1 MEAMDS
7 TSHKSFCN
15 GSAEGEPVNPKGTL
29 TDRDRWNSK
38 YLASAASATID
49 SPDEFLT
56 RAFSQHVLPAFP
68 RGGRALD
75 LAGGAGRNAIW
86 LAKQGWEVTLMD
98 ISDIGI
104 ERARQ
109 KAGPL
114 GSHIHFVVDDLTH
127 FKASQI
133 RFDLVIVFFFL
144 ERNIFAEIIKSLRPG
159 GLLIYKTRTSQNF
172 EAGKRTM
179 NPAYLLRA
187 GELPR
192 LVEGLTVLHHRE
204 DCEGEAVAELVARKD
219 G

>member
-1 MEAMDS
+1 MPEA
-7 TSHKSFCN
+7 
-15 GSAEGEPVNPKGTL
+15 
-29 TDRDRWNSK
+29 
-38 YLASAASATID
+38 
-49 SPDEFLT
+49 PDEFLV
-56 RAFSQHVLPAFP
+56 RAFSPHVLPAFP
-68 RGGRALD
+68 QKGSALD

-109 KAGPL
+109 RAGPL

-159 GLLIYKTRTSQNF
+159 GLLIYKTRTYENF
-172 EAGKRTM
+172 KGGKSTI
-179 NPAYLLRA
+179 NPAYLLEA

-204 DCEGEAVAELVARKD
+204 NCEGEAVAELIARKD
-219 G
+219 R

>member
-1 MEAMDS
+1 MDAS
-7 TSHKSFCN
+7 KDRSFLN
-15 GSAEGEPVNPKGTL
+15 DGADPESARSVGPL
-29 TDRDRWNSK
+29 TDRDRWNRK
-38 YLASAASATID
+38 YLASAENAMPEA
-49 SPDEFLT
+49 PDEFLV
-56 RAFSQHVLPAFP
+56 RAFSPHVLPAFP
-68 RGGRALD
+68 QKGSALD

-109 KAGPL
+109 RAGPL

-159 GLLIYKTRTSQNF
+159 GLLIYKTRTYENF
-172 EAGKRTM
+172 KGGKSTI
-179 NPAYLLRA
+179 NPAYLLEA

-204 DCEGEAVAELVARKD
+204 NCEGEAVAELIARKD
-219 G
+219 R

>member
-1 MEAMDS
+1 MDA
-7 TSHKSFCN
+7 TEHKSFFN
-15 GSAEGEPVNPKGTL
+15 ASADPESPRSSGPL

-38 YLASAASATID
+38 YLASAESATPD
-49 SPDEFLT
+49 GPDEFLT
-56 RAFSQHVLPAFP
+56 RAFSQYVLPVFP
-68 RGGRALD
+68 RGGSALD

-86 LAKQGWEVTLMD
+86 LAKQGWEVTLID

-109 KAGPL
+109 RAGPL
-114 GSHIHFVVDDLTH
+114 GSHIHFVVDDLIH

-159 GLLIYKTRTSQNF
+159 GLLIYKTRTSENF
-172 EAGKRTM
+172 EAGKRTI
-179 NPAYLLRA
+179 NPAYLLEA
-187 GELPR
+187 GELPG
-192 LVEGLTVLHHRE
+192 LVDGLEILHHRE
-204 DCEGEAVAELVARKD
+204 YCEGEAVAELVARKD

>member
-1 MEAMDS
+1 MDAPE
-7 TSHKSFCN
+7 HKSFFN
-15 GSAEGEPVNPKGTL
+15 ADADPQSAKSSGPL

-38 YLASAASATID
+38 YLASAASATTAT
-49 SPDEFLT
+49 PDEFLT
-56 RAFSQHVLPAFP
+56 RAFSQHVLPVFP

-104 ERARQ
+104 ERAMQR
-109 KAGPL
+109 AGPL

-133 RFDLVIVFFFL
+133 GFDLVIVFFFL

-172 EAGKRTM
+172 EKGKRTM
-179 NPAYLLRA
+179 NPAYLLKA

-192 LVEGLTVLHHRE
+192 LVDGLKVLHHRE
-204 DCEGEAVAELVARKD
+204 DCEGQAVAELVARKD

>member
-1 MEAMDS
+1 MDAAE
-7 TSHKSFCN
+7 HKSFCN
-15 GSAEGEPVNPKGTL
+15 AGADPEFAKSSGTL
-29 TDRDRWNSK
+29 TDRDRWNRK
-38 YLASAASATID
+38 YLASDESATQAA
-49 SPDEFLT
+49 PDEFLV
-56 RAFSQHVLPAFP
+56 RAFSQHVLPVFP
-68 RGGRALD
+68 RGGSALD
-75 LAGGAGRNAIW
+75 LAGGAGRNAVW

-98 ISDIGI
+98 ISDVGI

-109 KAGPL
+109 RATL
-114 GSHIHFVVDDLTH
+114 LASLIHFVVDDLTH

-159 GLLIYKTRTSQNF
+159 GLLIYKTRTSENF

-179 NPAYLLRA
+179 NPEYLLKA
-187 GELPR
+187 DELPR

-204 DCEGEAVAELVARKD
+204 DCEGEAVAELVARRE

>member
-1 MEAMDS
+1 MDS
-7 TSHKSFCN
+7 TQPKSFLN
-15 GSAEGEPVNPKGTL
+15 GGANPESANPKDPM

-38 YLASAASATID
+38 YLASAESATPAA
-49 SPDEFLT
+49 PDDFLT
-56 RAFSQHVLPAFP
+56 RAFSQHVLPPFP

-109 KAGPL
+109 RAGPL
-114 GSHIHFVVDDLTH
+114 GSHIHFVVDDLIH

-133 RFDLVIVFFFL
+133 GFDLVIVFFFL

-159 GLLIYKTRTSQNF
+159 GFLIYKTRTSQNF
-172 EAGKRTM
+172 KAGKRTI
-179 NPAYLLRA
+179 NPAYLLKE

-192 LVEGLTVLHHRE
+192 LVDGLEILHHRE
-204 DCEGEAVAELVARKD
+204 DCEGEAVAELVARKE